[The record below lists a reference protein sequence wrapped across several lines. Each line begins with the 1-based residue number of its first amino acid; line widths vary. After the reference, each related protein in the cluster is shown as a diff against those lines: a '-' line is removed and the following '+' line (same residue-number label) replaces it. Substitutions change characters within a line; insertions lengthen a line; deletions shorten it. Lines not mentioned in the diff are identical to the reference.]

1 MNSIIRPPTMH
12 SSLRP
17 TYSSHRTVHKVQ
29 VFKKRKNL
37 RQHSRH
43 SRHSQPRQTI
53 QFYTPNRSSASTMNQ
68 STNEPNESNE
78 LVRTLPVAN
87 HAYEENGNEVES
99 FTLGTSGC
107 VFLYNNNCP
116 SDPVVISCVR

>member
-1 MNSIIRPPTMH
+1 
-12 SSLRP
+12 
-17 TYSSHRTVHKVQ
+17 
-29 VFKKRKNL
+29 
-37 RQHSRH
+37 
-43 SRHSQPRQTI
+43 
-53 QFYTPNRSSASTMNQ
+53 MNQ

-87 HAYEENGNEVES
+87 HEENGKIRGCCDSPMQTKGVVDDDEKQGNEVES